1 MGTRNELYKARWFL
15 DYISDKG
22 KVIFEVKYK
31 KLCTEIDSKLSK

>member
-22 KVIFEVKYK
+22 ISIFEVKYK
-31 KLCTEIDSKLSK
+31 KVVY